1 MIAKITGKHLELHV
15 TTEERTQ
22 LESLMKVSLEGSDWL
37 PVMVLD
43 VEEGLTKAKVNAVAA
58 EIDSWVKKE
67 YRPLFKGKKA
77 GAMGDISMCVQK
89 MAVFLTV
96 YPEYTKE
103 DVLDAAR
110 KYVDSF
116 GNNPTYMRQADYFIF
131 KEVVHQGM
139 KMVTSGLLTFLEDG
153 EEETFMSKDMFESI
167 N

>member
-1 MIAKITGKHLELHV
+1 MIVKITEDYLELHV
-15 TTEERTQ
+15 TTDERTQ
-22 LESLMKVSLEGSDWL
+22 LENLMMVSREGSDWL
-37 PVMVLD
+37 PVMVVD
-43 VEEGLTKAKVNAVAA
+43 APEGLTKAKVNAKVQ
-58 EIDSWVKKE
+58 EIEGWVKKE

-103 DVLDAAR
+103 DVLDAAK

-139 KMVTSGLLTFLEDG
+139 KMVTSGLLTSLEDG

>member
-1 MIAKITGKHLELHV
+1 MTAKIINGCLELKV
-15 TTEERTQ
+15 TAEEKEL
-22 LESLMKVSLEGSDWL
+22 LESLARVSLEQSLWL
-37 PVMVLD
+37 PVVIKD
-43 VEEGLTKAKVNAVAA
+43 EDEGLTKAKVLAKAA
-58 EIDSWVKKE
+58 EIDDWVKKE
-67 YRPLFKGKKA
+67 YRILFKGKKA
-77 GAMGDISMCVQK
+77 GAMGDIGMCVQK
-89 MAVFLTV
+89 MAVFLVV

-139 KMVTSGLLTFLEDG
+139 KMVTSSLLTFLEDG